1 MTGVDRNTQIPV
13 SVNSLAKYVGW
24 SCGAYYSLY
33 KEKPYQESEGADV
46 VPLITMQDGLAAN
59 KTERII
65 IRVSL
70 QLAPNWRTSPQP
82 FWVNIIEPST
92 VDMPPDYLPA

>member
-1 MTGVDRNTQIPV
+1 MTALNPTTQIPA
-13 SVNSLAKYVGW
+13 SVNSLGKSVGW

-33 KEKPYQESEGADV
+33 KEKPYKESEGADV
-46 VPLITMQDGLAAN
+46 VPIITMQDGLAAN

-70 QLAPNWRTSPQP
+70 EMAPNWRTSDQP
-82 FWVNIIEPST
+82 FWVNIIEPT
-92 VDMPPDYLPA
+92 NADIPPDFLP

>member
-1 MTGVDRNTQIPV
+1 MTAFNAATQVPA
-13 SVNSLAKYVGW
+13 SVNGLAKSVGW

-33 KEKPYQESEGADV
+33 KEKPYQESEGADL

-59 KTERII
+59 KTERVI

-70 QLAPNWRTSPQP
+70 EMAPNWRTSPQP

-92 VDMPPDYLPA
+92 ADIPPDYLP

>member
-1 MTGVDRNTQIPV
+1 MSALDPATQIPV
-13 SVNSLAKYVGW
+13 SVNSLAKAVGW

-70 QLAPNWRTSPQP
+70 QLAPNWRTDPQP
-82 FWVNIIEPST
+82 FWVNIIEPT
-92 VDMPPDYLPA
+92 TADIPPDFLP